1 MKRILL
7 ATGLGLGI
15 LSFTM
20 AGAANHATAPAGQ
33 LIKDTVPT
41 DTTQPTPMP
50 DTTKI
55 VNQ

>member
-7 ATGLGLGI
+7 AAGLGLGI

-20 AGAANHATAPAGQ
+20 AGANHATAPVSHH
-33 LIKDTVPT
+33 LKTDTVPS
-41 DTTQPTPMP
+41 DTSSAPKP